1 MPYFVY
7 MIKTLNNLRNKTYV
21 GYTKDINK
29 RLNKHNNNKGAKST
43 KGYLWEIVY
52 KKRFLKK
59 NEAMSYE
66 YKLKNDRKKRSSIL
80 KKHNDKRN

>member
-7 MIKTLNNLRNKTYV
+7 MIKTLNNFSSKTYV
-21 GYTKDINK
+21 GYTINIGL
-29 RLNKHNNNKGAKST
+29 RINKHNTNKGAKST
-43 KGYLWEIVY
+43 KGYLWELIY
-52 KKRFLKK
+52 KRRFLKK
-59 NEAMSYE
+59 KEAMSYE